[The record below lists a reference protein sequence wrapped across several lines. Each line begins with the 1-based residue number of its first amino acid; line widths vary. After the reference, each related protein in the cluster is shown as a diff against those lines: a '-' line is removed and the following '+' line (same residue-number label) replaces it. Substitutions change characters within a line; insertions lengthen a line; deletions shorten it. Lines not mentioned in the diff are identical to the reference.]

1 MDLCQSTRYI
11 NINQTALIKLTSS
24 SQCAVWPGMIIYKSK
39 DPRFG
44 YCKATDIGICHSHG
58 CCSSWLIKGIIDD
71 IESIFVNQTVD
82 SDFRLPVDAS
92 TFYSA
97 FFAFVF
103 PITTILHYQEWWCL
117 IQCIWYL
124 LGLPGGYLILL
135 IYSAANLNSRSWGTR
150 EKKSDDNENMIIV
163 HCKKLI
169 KSFCACFRKRG
180 IQTKQSATQHHAE
193 SSFMKF
199 VKLIFCTHRSIY
211 WASSKSGT
219 KRIYMAQWMASW
231 QRLLCKLLNKLW
243 ATCTYLTSNVV
254 LKM

>member
-1 MDLCQSTRYI
+1 MSLSRKITRNNRSINFLFILYQIFIILSTVI
-11 NINQTALIKLTSS
+11 APATVILIISASLAQIHNINQTAL
-24 SQCAVWPGMIIYKSK
+24 MIISSLLAVSVLYGLACLFTNQ
-39 DPRFG
+39 R
-44 YCKATDIGICHSHG
+44 TQLDIAKLLTLVFAILMVAAVVG
-58 CCSSWLIKGIIDD
+58 LIKGIIDD

-211 WASSKSGT
+211 
-219 KRIYMAQWMASW
+219 
-231 QRLLCKLLNKLW
+231 
-243 ATCTYLTSNVV
+243 
-254 LKM
+254 